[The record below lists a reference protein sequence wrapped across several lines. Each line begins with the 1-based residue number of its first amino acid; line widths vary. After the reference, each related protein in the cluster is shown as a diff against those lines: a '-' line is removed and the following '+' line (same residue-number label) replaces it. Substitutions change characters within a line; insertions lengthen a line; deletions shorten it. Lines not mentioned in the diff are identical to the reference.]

1 MHFFS
6 FDGPVAVFAMMVCS
20 DHMRLKT
27 LLHVCAFAFAIQLS
41 VGCAISFFFFLSL
54 RLFPMPFSI
63 RVRFFRSRRFSM
75 HSRSIPFARCVFCES
90 ERERAEVCKWINAC
104 DFLCCGFLCSQ
115 YSYEWKFIVKSD
127 HVFWYA
133 VLMLALPITQ
143 CGFCSRWRQRWRRR
157 RRRQPRC

>member
-1 MHFFS
+1 MAPLQCSPWWCARIICGSKRCCMCVRLHSQFS
-6 FDGPVAVFAMMVCS
+6 LVSVARF
-20 DHMRLKT
+20 H
-27 LLHVCAFAFAIQLS
+27 
-41 VGCAISFFFFLSL
+41 FFFFLSL